1 MGNGRTTRTD
11 ESERSTLDNGCPTVK
26 REITVDGKPFQVEVN
41 ECIIG
46 SPFSAK
52 VNTKSLKVTLEKE
65 PTPDKGFSIK
75 IGEKTYQVELG
86 KVDRN
91 TSALIKVNNV
101 PFKFELKSPVAEPKF
116 SVATPSAISMQVPR
130 PTRAQGEGVI
140 ASPMAGR
147 IISIKVKK
155 GDQVKVGSVLCVLE
169 AMKMENE
176 IASPKNGV
184 VEDVKVQ
191 EGKAVNEG
199 DVLMMIK

>member
-1 MGNGRTTRTD
+1 M
-11 ESERSTLDNGCPTVK
+11 K

-41 ECIIG
+41 GCTIG

-52 VNTKSLKVTLEKE
+52 VNAKSLKVMLEQE
-65 PTPDKGFSIK
+65 PTYDKGFSIK
-75 IGEKTYQVELG
+75 IGEKTYQIELG
-86 KVDRN
+86 KAGRN
-91 TSALIKVNNV
+91 TSSLIKVNNI
-101 PFKFELKSPVAEPKF
+101 PFKFEIKSVVAEPKF
-116 SVATPSAISMQVPR
+116 SMVTPSAISVQVQK

-140 ASPMAGR
+140 AAPMAGR

-184 VEDVKVQ
+184 VEDIKVQ

-199 DVLMMIK
+199 DVLMLIK